1 MWLLRQ
7 LLVMAVLPLYGFKEG
22 GGNASDAK
30 DIADSAIGKAAGGRR
45 DGGKEENPDEAKLK
59 KELPGLAKA
68 MREKNAAV
76 EAYNKK
82 RKAVAKNC
90 GFMSNVVDRAA
101 KEFLAEPDDREL
113 AIRYAEQLDLALEV
127 VAKLK
132 K

>member
-1 MWLLRQ
+1 M
-7 LLVMAVLPLYGFKEG
+7 GFQDSTKG
-22 GGNASDAK
+22 AGNGSASEIADRAIKDAK
-30 DIADSAIGKAAGGRR
+30 GRR
-45 DGGKEENPDEAKLK
+45 DGGKEENPDEEKLK
-59 KELPGLAKA
+59 KQIPALAKA
-68 MREKNAAV
+68 LAEKREAV

-90 GFMSNVVDRAA
+90 GFMSNVCDRAA
-101 KEFLAEPDDREL
+101 AEYLSEPEDREM

>member
-1 MWLLRQ
+1 M
-7 LLVMAVLPLYGFKEG
+7 GFKDG
-22 GGNASDAK
+22 GGKGDDAAE
-30 DIADSAIGKAAGGRR
+30 IAERAIDKAAGGRR

-59 KELPGLAKA
+59 KEIPGLAKA
-68 MREKNAAV
+68 LKEKNSAV

-101 KEFLAEPDDREL
+101 KEYLSEPEDREL
-113 AIRYAEQLDLALEV
+113 AIRYAEQLDLALDV